1 MGVDE
6 FRWLVHRS
14 MQQHCAK
21 QSKTE
26 VRNHINAL
34 RQQTDAPPPA
44 PGRLSVFSRPLGTA
58 APQPVGQGGQR
69 CEILVAVDM
78 GPLALAWASKRFPDE
93 CVTPPKP
100 SLDQQKQEAK
110 NTTDR
115 AFSFLMDCGFDGPIA
130 VFDMNLA
137 ANYFNSENA
146 TGGFRDP
153 SVAAGPHGPVRY
165 AVGDGRLEFYQ
176 ICEWLYGELT
186 SRGVRC
192 VQAWTENAD
201 AKVAELVRDGFEGHK
216 VACAYSTDCDVYVN
230 SPKSLVGLH
239 YKDGPKDQR
248 TPVVCLFDRD
258 QCLMDRGILPILP
271 HAADKDAARDVLAV
285 FAALGRLTSDRVKKR
300 KSRLDATNPCVL
312 YQMMRNPNDAG
323 AACGANSKLELVE
336 DYVLPALVQIRKC
349 GPTPGPGG
357 SSDILDIL
365 DHHMTSGTDFNNTF
379 RAALLRGILGLS
391 NKGRDGANAILER
404 YERLTATERT
414 ELRAFRDWT
423 RDNITML

>member
-1 MGVDE
+1 
-6 FRWLVHRS
+6 
-14 MQQHCAK
+14 
-21 QSKTE
+21 
-26 VRNHINAL
+26 
-34 RQQTDAPPPA
+34 
-44 PGRLSVFSRPLGTA
+44 
-58 APQPVGQGGQR
+58 
-69 CEILVAVDM
+69 
-78 GPLALAWASKRFPDE
+78 
-93 CVTPPKP
+93 
-100 SLDQQKQEAK
+100 
-110 NTTDR
+110 
-115 AFSFLMDCGFDGPIA
+115 MDCGFDGPIA

-192 VQAWTENAD
+192 VQAWTSNAD

-230 SPKSLVGLH
+230 SPKSIVGLH
-239 YKDGPKDQR
+239 FKDGPKDQR

-271 HAADKDAARDVLAV
+271 PVAADKDAARDVLAV

-312 YQMMRNPNDAG
+312 YQMMRIQP
-323 AACGANSKLELVE
+323 KQRRRRLRRELEARARRGLRPPRARPDPQVRA
-336 DYVLPALVQIRKC
+336 DTRPGRQLRHPRHARPPHDVRLQQHLQGGNWPQR
-349 GPTPGPGG
+349 PGPVEQRPRG
-357 SSDILDIL
+357 SERHPRTLRETHGDRAHRAPRLSGLDARQ
-365 DHHMTSGTDFNNTF
+365 HHDALEEGF
-379 RAALLRGILGLS
+379 RLLF
-391 NKGRDGANAILER
+391 K
-404 YERLTATERT
+404 
-414 ELRAFRDWT
+414 
-423 RDNITML
+423 